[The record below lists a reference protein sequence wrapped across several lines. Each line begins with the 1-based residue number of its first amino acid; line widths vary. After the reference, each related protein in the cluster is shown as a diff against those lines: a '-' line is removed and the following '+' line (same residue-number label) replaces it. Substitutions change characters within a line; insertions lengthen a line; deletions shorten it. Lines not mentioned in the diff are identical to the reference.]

1 MFTNNESA
9 VEKDR
14 RLSSSQANFEFS
26 NLFDPNDCDFSDG
39 NSKVAPPVV
48 NQMAS

>member
-39 NSKVAPPVV
+39 NSIVAPPVV